1 MRLMHIAR
9 ETQDYWPDLS
19 VQFSS
24 IVVGVH
30 DSSAPNGVSLRTPEH
45 IDGNFG

>member
-1 MRLMHIAR
+1 MHIAR

-19 VQFSS
+19 VQVVT
-24 IVVGVH
+24 IVIDVH
-30 DSSAPNGVSLRTPEH
+30 DNSSHTGVPLRTPEH